1 MIHIS
6 NRNESYYLRP
16 EDLLYVEAD
25 GNYCNIY
32 RTDGDQLGPICMQ
45 MGELARRIRLL
56 RQDIRRQFVQVG
68 RGYIVNTEHIL
79 RIVPARQVLELD
91 LVRPSTGKRYI
102 LHPSVKALQEFR
114 RLMDERYAMLSPSH
128 IAINMATNSGFVDYA
143 VAEAELRETVCG
155 FAEEEIDDD
164 SVVFF

>member
-16 EDLLYVEAD
+16 EDLLYIEAD

-45 MGELARRIRLL
+45 MGEMARRIRLL
-56 RQDIRRQFVQVG
+56 REDVRQHFAQVG

-91 LVRPSTGKRYI
+91 LMQPTTGRRYI

-114 RLMDERYAMLSPSH
+114 RIMDERYVMFSPSH
-128 IAINMATNSGFVDYA
+128 ITINMAANSGFADYA
-143 VAEAELRETVCG
+143 VAEQKLDVMYNV
-155 FAEEEIDDD
+155 AEEEIDDD